1 MSPLSVYW
9 AWEHTAWLNL
19 KNGVSAP
26 KSGSIETNGLTV
38 AEQIGAQIFIDGWA
52 LVAPGKPL
60 LAAKLAKEA
69 GSVSHDGESV
79 YAAILW
85 AAMEAEAFLSADI
98 NHLIDTGL
106 SQIPED
112 CNVAKMIAD
121 IRIWH
126 HDLPDWRDC
135 RQKIQDHY
143 GYDKY
148 FGNCHVM
155 PNHALM
161 IMTMLYAPDDF
172 SKGQMIVNTSGWDT
186 DCNAGNVGCLHGIM
200 LGLDGLNM
208 GPDWRG
214 PIADRMLISSADG
227 GNSINDAVRMAYYI
241 TNLGRQ
247 LDGQKAI
254 DSPKGGSQFHFSLPG
269 SVQGFQIV
277 SGDGL
282 VSSGD
287 SSIQIS
293 SNGGEVVATSPMF
306 ATIDV
311 LRMRTYDLMASPL
324 IYSGQNV
331 SARVIASQK
340 NAGEIMVAFRM
351 RHYGED
357 DVLIDCDSAIQTLK
371 PGEDITFDW
380 TLPDTGAQPIAELG
394 LVINGQAGSTLMLD
408 RMGWS
413 GTPDLILTKPK
424 KPSDFWHRA
433 WVNGVDVFSKRF
445 PQSFHIS
452 HDRGEGLI
460 LHGTR
465 DWKDYTV
472 EVDLMVHLGSSAG
485 VVARAQGLRRYYGA
499 RVTRDGMFQLV
510 KHYDDIYDIMA
521 SEKITF
527 AFDKIINITLTVIGS
542 SLSANIGNT
551 TLMASDNSNF
561 IMSSGAIG
569 LMVTDG
575 AASANTVRIT
585 APKEDAKWQK

>member
-1 MSPLSVYW
+1 
-9 AWEHTAWLNL
+9 
-19 KNGVSAP
+19 
-26 KSGSIETNGLTV
+26 
-38 AEQIGAQIFIDGWA
+38 
-52 LVAPGKPL
+52 
-60 LAAKLAKEA
+60 
-69 GSVSHDGESV
+69 
-79 YAAILW
+79 
-85 AAMEAEAFLSADI
+85 
-98 NHLIDTGL
+98 
-106 SQIPED
+106 
-112 CNVAKMIAD
+112 
-121 IRIWH
+121 
-126 HDLPDWRDC
+126 
-135 RQKIQDHY
+135 
-143 GYDKY
+143 
-148 FGNCHVM
+148 
-155 PNHALM
+155 
-161 IMTMLYAPDDF
+161 
-172 SKGQMIVNTSGWDT
+172 
-186 DCNAGNVGCLHGIM
+186 M

-247 LDGQKAI
+247 LDGQKVI
-254 DSPKGGSQFHFSLPG
+254 DAPKGGSQFHFSLPG

-282 VSSGD
+282 VSSAD

-306 ATIDV
+306 ATLDV

-324 IYSGQNV
+324 IYSGQKV

-465 DWKDYTV
+465 EWKDYTV

-527 AFDKIINITLTVIGS
+527 AFDKIINITFTVIGS

-575 AASANTVRIT
+575 AASANTVRVT